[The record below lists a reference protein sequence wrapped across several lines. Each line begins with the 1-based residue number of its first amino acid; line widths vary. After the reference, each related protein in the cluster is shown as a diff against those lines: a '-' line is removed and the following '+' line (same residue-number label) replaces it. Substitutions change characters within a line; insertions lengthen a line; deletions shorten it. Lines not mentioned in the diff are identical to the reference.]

1 MDVDKLKQWLELAQK
16 VQGNDF
22 WNSIFDGSPGQ
33 QMAGQVNGQ
42 PESRTRYNHFQPN
55 QNAPSPQEDFPKV
68 DIYTNNREWIVV
80 IDLPGIRKED
90 VSLSMAANK
99 LTIKGVLHSP
109 YKDAT
114 VIRAER
120 ANGHFERTIQLPEL
134 INETRTAARF
144 FNGVLEVRIM
154 RNLTPERNIRID

>member
-22 WNSIFDGSPGQ
+22 WNSIFDGPPGGQ
-33 QMAGQVNGQ
+33 IGQVNNQ
-42 PESRTRYNHFQPN
+42 QDARHRYNHYQPN
-55 QNAPSPQEDFPKV
+55 QSAPSSQAEFPKV
-68 DIYTNNREWIVV
+68 DIYTNNREWMVV
-80 IDLPGIRKED
+80 VDLPGIRKED
-90 VSLSMAANK
+90 VNLSMSANN

-114 VIRAER
+114 VIKAER
-120 ANGHFERTIQLPEL
+120 PTGHFERTIQLPEL

-154 RNLTPERNIRID
+154 RNLAPERNIRID